1 MGLYDHMSEHNIYT
15 KRKSMYGGFTMPKFA
30 VYYVPPQES
39 EFYRLGSQIVGYDV
53 RARTSLELGEDLKKL
68 LGSFDKKW
76 TGHCRP
82 YGFHL
87 TIGDAI
93 DFEGYK
99 KDIKRVESEIE
110 IVLNCFNPN
119 HQFELTMRE
128 DFVSV
133 YQTRRGD
140 AIVLRY
146 DPNDYLKLLSTLIV
160 SLVNPFGTG
169 TGFLRRFKKN
179 PADYRLHHAHR
190 ILNFYAPY
198 IFDSYS
204 PHFTLLD
211 PYTGND
217 HDRLVNIFHKMFR
230 PFSHITFD
238 TICLLIQKE
247 GENWEIYR
255 EFELDSFPQ
264 PVQIP

>member
-1 MGLYDHMSEHNIYT
+1 
-15 KRKSMYGGFTMPKFA
+15 MPKFA
-30 VYYVPPQES
+30 VYYIPPDR

-53 RARTSLELGEDLKKL
+53 RVRNVVELGEDLKKL
-68 LGSFDKKW
+68 LGGFEEEW
-76 TGHCRP
+76 IGHCRP

-93 DFEGYK
+93 EFKEDK
-99 KDIKRVESEIE
+99 KDIKRVEREIE

-133 YQTRRGD
+133 YRTQRGD

-146 DPNDYLKLLSTLIV
+146 DPNNYLNLLSTLIV
-160 SLVNPFGTG
+160 SLVNPLGSGASCLERLNKDPTG
-169 TGFLRRFKKN
+169 
-179 PADYRLHHAHR
+179 YRLHQAHR
-190 ILNFYAPY
+190 ILNFFAP
-198 IFDSYS
+198 FVLDSYS

-211 PYTGND
+211 PYTGTD

-238 TICLLIQKE
+238 TICLLIQE
-247 GENWEIYR
+247 EDENWRIYR
-255 EFELDSFPQ
+255 EFKLDSFPQ
-264 PVQIP
+264 SLQIP